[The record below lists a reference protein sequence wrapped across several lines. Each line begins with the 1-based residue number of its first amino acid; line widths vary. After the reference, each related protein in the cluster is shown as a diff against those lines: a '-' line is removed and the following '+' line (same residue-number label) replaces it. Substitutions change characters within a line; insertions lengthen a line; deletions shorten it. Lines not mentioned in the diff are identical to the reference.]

1 MTRPSPHEL
10 LQVFLPALE
19 AAGGSV
25 TLRSSAFTLT
35 LHGQPHTGIF
45 LEQRLAGVLL
55 DDAEISS
62 GAISLLT
69 EPLEPHWLARY
80 DVHQPLSGEIE
91 ELLDALALLPDLAG
105 ATLSCSRVVQAGG
118 GDTSIGGHG
127 WHLWATW
134 PERRLGLWLLCDEDR
149 LAGTEGVRLLV
160 EEEQPSGP
168 PLLSPRA
175 HLGET
180 RLGSGVVRLPLV
192 ETAEGL
198 LVAALQHGPQYR
210 CVPLD
215 HPEQVT
221 LSLTWLGDAF
231 LVMLTCRCHRHTL
244 QGTAADVHLAL
255 ACALPFLWRAAEAV
269 WETEED
275 AGADLPSLP
284 INTLPATA
292 QDAWLSFW
300 EQVFQRER
308 DAGIATATCPTL
320 SVVPIVDGNQEYAE
334 VMATSALGAV
344 QGATGSITATVFT
357 VLDAF

>member
-1 MTRPSPHEL
+1 MTRPTPHEL

-19 AAGGSV
+19 AAGASV
-25 TLRSSAFTLT
+25 GVHPHDITIT
-35 LHGQPHTGIF
+35 LHGQTHAGVF
-45 LEQRLAGVLL
+45 LEQRLAGLLL

-62 GAISLLT
+62 GAISLMT

-80 DVHQPLSGEIE
+80 DVHQPLSDQMEH
-91 ELLDALALLPDLAG
+91 LLDALGLLPDLMG
-105 ATLSCSRVVQAGG
+105 AMVQCSRIVQAGG
-118 GDTSIGGHG
+118 GDTSIGGYG

-149 LAGTEGVRLLV
+149 LSGTEGVRLLV

-168 PLLSPRA
+168 PRLSLRA

-180 RLGSGVVRLPLV
+180 RLGRGALRLPLV
-192 ETAEGL
+192 ETPEGL
-198 LVAALQHGPQYR
+198 LVAALQHGPQYQ
-210 CVPLD
+210 CASLD

-221 LSLTWLGDAF
+221 LSITWLGDAF
-231 LVMLTCRCHRHTL
+231 LVLLTCRCQRHTL
-244 QGTAADVHLAL
+244 QGSATALSLAL
-255 ACALPFLWRAAEAV
+255 TGALPFLWRAAESV

-284 INTLPATA
+284 INTLPDAA

-300 EQVFQRER
+300 EQVFQRPR
-308 DAGIATATCPTL
+308 DAGTPTGTCPTL

-334 VMATSALGAV
+334 VIATSALGEV
-344 QGATGSITATVFT
+344 RGATGNIMATVFD
-357 VLDAF
+357 VLNAF